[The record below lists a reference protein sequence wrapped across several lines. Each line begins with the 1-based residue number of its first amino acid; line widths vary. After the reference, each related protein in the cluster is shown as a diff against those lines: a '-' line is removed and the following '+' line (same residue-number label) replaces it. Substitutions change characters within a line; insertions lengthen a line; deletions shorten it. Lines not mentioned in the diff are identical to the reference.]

1 VNAEEYERFT
11 RERPLYRA
19 LNERLVALAEIGT
32 ARRVLDLACGT
43 GATARAALAAL
54 PADGEVVGVDA
65 SAAMVEVARAVVADR
80 RARFLV
86 APAAG
91 VERVVAG
98 PFDRVLSN
106 AAFGQFPDLRPV
118 VAAVARLLA
127 PGGLFVFNLPGER
140 LAGAG
145 SGGGGGGPHPFQVA
159 LARAVGRGRRT
170 TAPAPIDER
179 VLIVLLDEAGFDL
192 VTRERFVYRGRQG
205 ELVELMEIP
214 AMIARAA
221 PEASLE
227 DRAAAVAE
235 ARRDIDPAQPVD
247 VPWEYFV
254 TLRRKAP
261 RQGVARKAREA
272 TA

>member
-1 VNAEEYERFT
+1 VPWSDRVNAEEYERFT

-80 RARFLV
+80 RARFVV

-106 AAFGQFPDLRPV
+106 AALGQFPDLRPV

-127 PGGLFVFNLPGER
+127 PGGLFVFNLPGE
-140 LAGAG
+140 LLT
-145 SGGGGGGPHPFQVA
+145 GGGGRPHPFQVA
-159 LARAVGRGRRT
+159 LARAVGRGGRT

-179 VLIVLLDEAGFDL
+179 VLVELLAEQGLDVVG
-192 VTRERFVYRGRQG
+192 RERFVYRGRQG

-221 PEASLE
+221 PEVSLAG
-227 DRAAAVAE
+227 RAAAVAE
-235 ARRDIDPAQPVD
+235 ARRDIDPAQPVE

-254 TLRRKAP
+254 AQRR
-261 RQGVARKAREA
+261 
-272 TA
+272 

>member
-1 VNAEEYERFT
+1 MPWSDRVNAEEYERYA
-11 RERPLYRA
+11 RDRPLYRA
-19 LNERLVALAEIGT
+19 LNEKLVALARLGS

-43 GATARAALAAL
+43 GATARAVLGVL

-65 SAAMVEVARAVVADR
+65 SAAMVEVARAVVGDP

-91 VERVVAG
+91 VERVVEG

-127 PGGLFVFNLPGER
+127 PGGLFVFDLPGER
-140 LAGAG
+140 LT
-145 SGGGGGGPHPFQVA
+145 GGGGRPHPFQVA
-159 LARAVGRGRRT
+159 LARAVGGGHT

-179 VLIVLLDEAGFDL
+179 VLVELLAEQGFD
-192 VTRERFVYRGRQG
+192 VVGRERFVYRGRQG

-235 ARRDIDPAQPVD
+235 ASRDIDPAQPVE

-254 TLRRKAP
+254 AERR
-261 RQGVARKAREA
+261 
-272 TA
+272 

>member
-1 VNAEEYERFT
+1 MPWSDRVNAEEYERFV
-11 RERPLYRA
+11 REQPLYRA
-19 LNERLVALAEIGT
+19 LNERLVALARLGS

-65 SAAMVEVARAVVADR
+65 SAAMVEVARAVVGDR

-91 VERVVAG
+91 VERVVEG

-106 AAFGQFPDLRPV
+106 AALGQFPDLRPV

-127 PGGLFVFNLPGER
+127 PGGLFVFDLPGER
-140 LAGAG
+140 LAG
-145 SGGGGGGPHPFQVA
+145 GGGRPHPFQVA
-159 LARAVGRGRRT
+159 LARAVGRGRQT

-179 VLIVLLDEAGFDL
+179 VLIELLDEQGFD
-192 VTRERFVYRGRQG
+192 VIGRERFVYRGRQG

-221 PEASLE
+221 PEASLAG
-227 DRAAAVAE
+227 RAAAVAE
-235 ARRDIDPAQPVD
+235 ARRDIDPAQPVE
-247 VPWEYFV
+247 VPWEYF
-254 TLRRKAP
+254 TAQRR
-261 RQGVARKAREA
+261 
-272 TA
+272 

>member
-1 VNAEEYERFT
+1 MPWSDRVNAEEYERFA
-11 RERPLYRA
+11 RDRPLYRA
-19 LNERLVALAEIGT
+19 LNDRLVALARLES

-127 PGGLFVFNLPGER
+127 PGGLFVFDLPGER
-140 LAGAG
+140 LAG
-145 SGGGGGGPHPFQVA
+145 GGGRPHPFQVA
-159 LARAVGRGRRT
+159 LARAVGRGERT

-179 VLIVLLDEAGFDL
+179 VLVELLAEQGLDVVG
-192 VTRERFVYRGRQG
+192 RERFVYRGRQG

-235 ARRDIDPAQPVD
+235 ARRAIDPAQPVE
-247 VPWEYFV
+247 VPWEHFV
-254 TLRRKAP
+254 AQRR
-261 RQGVARKAREA
+261 
-272 TA
+272 

>member
-1 VNAEEYERFT
+1 VPWSDRVNAEEYERFT

-19 LNERLVALAEIGT
+19 LNERLVALARLGS

-43 GATARAALAAL
+43 GATARAALAVL
-54 PADGEVVGVDA
+54 PAGGEVVGVDA
-65 SAAMVEVARAVVADR
+65 SAAMVEVAQAVVADR

-91 VERVVAG
+91 VERVVEG

-127 PGGLFVFNLPGER
+127 PGGLFVFNLPGEQ
-140 LAGAG
+140 LAG
-145 SGGGGGGPHPFQVA
+145 GGGGEGGGGPHPFQVA

-170 TAPAPIDER
+170 TAPAPIEEPFL
-179 VLIVLLDEAGFDL
+179 VELLAEAGLDL
-192 VTRERFVYRGRQG
+192 VGRERFVYRGRQG

-221 PEASLE
+221 PDATPAG
-227 DRAAAVAE
+227 RAAAVAAAKKE
-235 ARRDIDPAQPVD
+235 IDPAQPVE

-254 TLRRKAP
+254 AERREPPNA
-261 RQGVARKAREA
+261 AES
-272 TA
+272 